1 LVLVLF
7 VVAFLLQLAGAI
19 GVIQDVLASR
29 ANMRAFTWDEGDN
42 GENNQIPTVFYGAN
56 VKTGAYGEPV
66 TDYSVLF
73 TLEQMYGLN
82 TTGNAATVPAVTDI
96 WVH

>member
-1 LVLVLF
+1 MLF

-29 ANMRAFTWDEGDN
+29 ANMRAFTWDEDDN
-42 GENNQIPTVFYGAN
+42 GENNQIPTIFYGAN

-66 TDYSVLF
+66 THYNVLS
-73 TLEQMYGLN
+73 TLEQMYGLD
-82 TTGNAATVPAVTDI
+82 TTGNAAAITDI

>member
-1 LVLVLF
+1 VS
-7 VVAFLLQLAGAI
+7 AKLA
-19 GVIQDVLASR
+19 
-29 ANMRAFTWDEGDN
+29 
-42 GENNQIPTVFYGAN
+42 

-66 TDYSVLF
+66 THYNVLS

-82 TTGNAATVPAVTDI
+82 TTGNAAAITDI